1 MADLKLTT
9 SGDLDLSTNDFQILT
24 GIEAIRQELQI
35 RYRFFLGEWFLNG
48 LEGVPYVRDVLKK
61 NPNESRVRAVMTEV
75 ALDTP
80 GVEKVANY
88 VATLDA
94 AARNLTVQL
103 DIQALVNG
111 VLVYEPF
118 IVEVDLP

>member
-9 SGDLDLSTNDFQILT
+9 SGDLDLSTNDLQLVT

-35 RYRFFLGEWFLNG
+35 RYRFFLGEWFLNTD
-48 LEGVPYVRDVLKK
+48 EGVPYIQDLLKK
-61 NPNESRVRAVMTEV
+61 NPSEARVRALMAEV

-80 GVEKVANY
+80 GVEQIQNY
-88 VATLDA
+88 TADLDA
-94 AARNLTVQL
+94 AERRLTIRIDLAARV
-103 DIQALVNG
+103 DG

-118 IVEVDLP
+118 VVEVAL